1 MYRDWPTTSRNTR
14 VAFGASLA
22 IAIVVGWLGYASF
35 FHFVL
40 GAAAAGLL
48 ALPTGVCLL
57 AWLMWRC
64 LPLRSR
70 GKFDASLAAIGRS
83 CAALALGVIL
93 SWPVGVFVGAPL
105 RANAKSWMLAQTAA
119 LDSYFETH
127 GKYPASLE
135 DVVDMSDAPR
145 LVRNGFTVY
154 MRWETHYGFY
164 MGDSMFDDEWAWF
177 SRRSQH

>member
-1 MYRDWPTTSRNTR
+1 MSRNTR
-14 VAFGASLA
+14 VAVGASVA

-57 AWLMWRC
+57 AWLMWRL

-70 GKFDASLAAIGRS
+70 GEFDASLTAIGRCS
-83 CAALALGVIL
+83 AALALGVL
-93 SWPVGVFVGAPL
+93 ASWPAGFLIGLPL
-105 RANAKSWMLAQTAA
+105 RSSAKTWMLAQTAA

-127 GKYPASLE
+127 GTYPASLE

-154 MRWETHYGFY
+154 RRWETHYGFF
-164 MGDSMFDDEWAWF
+164 MGGSMFDDEWAWI
-177 SRRSQH
+177 SPSSEK

>member
-22 IAIVVGWLGYASF
+22 IAIVVGWLGYGSF
-35 FHFVL
+35 GHLLAALSVL
-40 GAAAAGLL
+40 GLL

-57 AWLMWRC
+57 AWLMWRL

-70 GKFDASLAAIGRS
+70 GRFDGTLAVIGRYS
-83 CAALALGVIL
+83 GALALGVL
-93 SWPVGVFVGAPL
+93 ASWPAGFLIGLPL
-105 RANAKSWMLAQTAA
+105 RSGAKTWMLAQTAA

-127 GKYPASLE
+127 GTYPASLE

-154 MRWETHYGFY
+154 RRWETHYGFF
-164 MGDSMFDDEWAWF
+164 MGDGMFEDEWAWI
-177 SRRSQH
+177 SPSSEH

>member
-57 AWLMWRC
+57 AWLMWRF

-70 GKFDASLAAIGRS
+70 GEFDASLAAIGRYS
-83 CAALALGVIL
+83 AALALALIL
-93 SWPVGVFVGAPL
+93 SWPVGLLVGAPL
-105 RANAKSWMLAQTAA
+105 RANARTWMLAQTAA
-119 LDSYFETH
+119 VDSYFETH
-127 GKYPASLE
+127 GTYPASLE
-135 DVVDMSDAPR
+135 DVVDMSVAPR

-154 MRWETHYGFY
+154 RRWETHYGFF
-164 MGDSMFDDEWAWF
+164 MGDGMFEDEWAWI
-177 SRRSQH
+177 SPSGEH